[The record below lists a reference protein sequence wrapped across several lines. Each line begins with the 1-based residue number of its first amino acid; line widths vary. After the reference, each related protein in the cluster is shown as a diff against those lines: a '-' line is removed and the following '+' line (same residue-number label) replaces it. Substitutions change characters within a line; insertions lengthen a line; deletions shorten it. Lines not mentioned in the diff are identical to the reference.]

1 MSGPPTPYLA
11 LDEAAL
17 ERNLAAMAARCA
29 AARTALRPHV
39 KGHKAP
45 AIAARQVALGAAGV
59 AVSTVDEAA
68 AMHAAGLR
76 DVLLTTPPAPRRVED
91 VAALD
96 GVAAVVH
103 GPEVVAELDAAAR
116 ARGRRITVLLDV
128 DVGQRRGGL
137 PDPQAAVD
145 AGRAAQDAAGLELRG
160 VQGYDG
166 HLQGIADPGA
176 RAAGHAGAMARLEA
190 VLDALQAAGLPTGW
204 VTSAGTGTCALA
216 LAAPRVTEVQPG
228 SYAVMDAAYARIGGV
243 DFEQAVHVVTS
254 VLAVLGPGEVIVDAG
269 WKSVSTDA
277 GPPEVA
283 GRDATWEP
291 AGDEHG
297 RVTGDLEGVRR
308 GDELLLVPGHAD
320 TTIDLYDA
328 LHPVGGGAPLPVAA
342 RSRGAARAVAAGR

>member
-1 MSGPPTPYLA
+1 VSGPPTPYLE
-11 LDEAAL
+11 LDDAAL

-29 AARTALRPHV
+29 AAGTALRPHV

-45 AIAARQVALGAAGV
+45 EIARRQLALGAAGV
-59 AVSTVDEAA
+59 AASTVDEAA
-68 AMHAAGLR
+68 AMHRAGVR

-96 GVAAVVH
+96 GVAVVVH
-103 GPEVVAELDAAAR
+103 GREVVGELDAAAR
-116 ARGRRITVLLDV
+116 ARGRRVRVLLDV
-128 DVGQRRGGL
+128 DVGQHRGGL
-137 PDPQAAVD
+137 PDGDAAVD
-145 AGRAAQDAAGLELRG
+145 AGRAAHDAPGLELLG

-176 RAAGHAGAMARLEA
+176 RAAGHAAAMARLDA
-190 VLDALQAAGLPTGW
+190 VLDALAAAGLPTGW

-228 SYAVMDAAYARIGGV
+228 SYAVMDSGYARVGGV
-243 DFEQAVHVVTS
+243 AFEQAVHVVTS
-254 VLAVLGPGEVIVDAG
+254 VLAVLGPEEVIVDAG

-283 GRDATWEP
+283 GRDATWEA

-297 RVTGDLEGVRR
+297 RVRGDLAGLER
-308 GDELLLVPGHAD
+308 GDELRLVPSHAD
-320 TTIDLYDA
+320 TTIDLYDV
-328 LHPVGGGAPLPVAA
+328 LHPAGGGAPLAVAA
-342 RSRGAARAVAAGR
+342 RSRGGAGAAAGR

>member
-1 MSGPPTPYLA
+1 MRGPATPYLA

-29 AARTALRPHV
+29 EAGRALRPHV

-45 AIAARQVALGAAGV
+45 AIALRQLAHGAVGV

-68 AMHAAGLR
+68 AMHRAGVR

-91 VAALD
+91 VAALEE
-96 GVAAVVH
+96 VACVVH
-103 GPEVVAELDAAAR
+103 GPEVVAELDAAAA
-116 ARGRRITVLLDV
+116 ARGRRIRILLDV

-137 PDPQAAVD
+137 AGPDAAVQ
-145 AGRAAQDAAGLELRG
+145 AGRAAQAAAGLELLG

-166 HLQGIADPGA
+166 HLQGLADPAA
-176 RAAGHAGAMARLEA
+176 RAAGHAEAMARLDA
-190 VLDALQAAGLPTGW
+190 VLDALTAAGLPTGW

-216 LAAPRVTEVQPG
+216 LAAPRITEVQPG
-228 SYAVMDAAYARIGGV
+228 SYAVMDAAYARVGGV
-243 DFEQAVHVVTS
+243 AFEQAVHVATS
-254 VLAVLGPGEVIVDAG
+254 VLAVLGPREVIVDAG

-277 GPPEVA
+277 GAPQVA
-283 GRDATWEP
+283 GRDASWEV

-297 RVTGDLEGVRR
+297 RVTGELEGLRR
-308 GDELLLVPGHAD
+308 GDELLLVPSHAD

-328 LHPVGGGAPLPVAA
+328 LHPAGGGAPIAVAA
-342 RSRGAARAVAAGR
+342 RSRGVAAAGGP

>member
-1 MSGPPTPYLA
+1 VTGPSTPYLE

-45 AIAARQVALGAAGV
+45 AIAGRQVALGAAGV

-68 AMHAAGLR
+68 AMHRAGLR
-76 DVLLTTPPAPRRVED
+76 DVLLTTPPAPRRVQEA
-91 VAALD
+91 AALD
-96 GVAAVVH
+96 GVAVVVH
-103 GPEVVAELDAAAR
+103 GPEVVAELDVAAR
-116 ARGRRITVLLDV
+116 ARGRRIRVLLDV

-137 PDPQAAVD
+137 TDPAAAVD
-145 AGRAAQDAAGLELRG
+145 AGRAAHAAGGLELLG

-166 HLQGIADPGA
+166 HLQGIADPA
-176 RAAGHAGAMARLEA
+176 DRATGHGEAMARLDA

-228 SYAVMDAAYARIGGV
+228 SYAVMDAAYARVGGV
-243 DFEQAVHVVTS
+243 DFEQAVHVVTT
-254 VLAVLGPGEVIVDAG
+254 VLAVLGPREAIVDAG
-269 WKSVSTDA
+269 WKSLSTDA
-277 GPPEVA
+277 GLPEVA
-283 GRDATWEP
+283 RREATWEP

-297 RVTGDLEGVRR
+297 RLRGDLGDVRR
-308 GDELLLVPGHAD
+308 GDELRLVPSHAD
-320 TTIDLYDA
+320 TTIDLYGA
-328 LHPVGGGAPLPVAA
+328 LHPAGGGDPVPVAA
-342 RSRGAARAVAAGR
+342 RSRAAAGAGSGAR